1 MPHFV
6 IDERLLTQYLLL
18 LMLIPVSAMAWI
30 HRLSLLLVVSGW
42 YNSYNYNSLVYSWLT
57 DRKSKIY
64 ISQI

>member
-1 MPHFV
+1 MTQNMFF
-6 IDERLLTQYLLL
+6 LKLTP
-18 LMLIPVSAMAWI
+18 ITPFAAMAWI